1 MNNLQKMTNL
11 TQNKT
16 IILNWYIPQVAVVKE
31 SVEMVIQRKDSEIRR
46 LKALLGGG
54 SPKRSTTTVGR
65 VSTKGDVQNKFRKNL
80 VAGASKARA
89 GISAGIVQQNFQVS
103 IWYLSDLKL

>member
-1 MNNLQKMTNL
+1 
-11 TQNKT
+11 
-16 IILNWYIPQVAVVKE
+16 
-31 SVEMVIQRKDSEIRR
+31 MVIQRKDSEIRR

-54 SPKRSTTTVGR
+54 GSPNKRSTTTNR
-65 VSTKGDVQNKFRKNL
+65 MSTKVDVQQKFRKNL

-103 IWYLSDLKL
+103 QAQCKLHFPTDFEIDANSIVCQKASPDLQNIRSKT